1 MSPRAI
7 YNRPERRQQN
17 QREEMKIRYDKLL
30 LLAAF
35 MCALPAVHAQAP
47 AALQNSASR
56 PEEIEWTWEVRPSQ
70 VDAKLPNVLL
80 AGDSITRNYYPEVQ
94 RQLADVAN
102 VYLFAT
108 SASVGDPR
116 LARQLDEFA
125 SMENVSFK
133 VVHFNNGM
141 HGWTYSEDEYKSA
154 FPSLI
159 NELQA
164 IAPHASLLW
173 ATITPV
179 KIETSPG
186 PTNARID
193 DRNCIALTFIH
204 KAGIPVDDQHELMT
218 HHTDQYED
226 NVHFNAA
233 GAVIQGQQV
242 AQLLRVIL
250 MKAAS
255 AK

>member
-1 MSPRAI
+1 
-7 YNRPERRQQN
+7 
-17 QREEMKIRYDKLL
+17 MKIRYEKLL
-30 LLAAF
+30 LLLAF
-35 MCALPAVHAQAP
+35 TCVLPKLPAQVP
-47 AALQNSASR
+47 AAAPNPASR
-56 PEEIEWTWEVRPSQ
+56 PEEIEWTWEVRPSH

-80 AGDSITRNYYPEVQ
+80 VGDSITRNYYPEVQ
-94 RQLADVAN
+94 RQLTNVAN

-116 LARQLDEFA
+116 LARQLEEFA
-125 SMENVSFK
+125 SMENVPFK

-159 NELQA
+159 KELHT
-164 IAPHASLLW
+164 IAPAASFIW
-173 ATITPV
+173 ATTTPV
-179 KIETSPG
+179 KTETSPG

-193 DRNCIALTFIH
+193 ARNSIALTFIS
-204 KAGIPVDDQHELMT
+204 KAGISVDDEHELMT

-242 AQLLRVIL
+242 AQFVRAIL
-250 MKAAS
+250 MKAAT
-255 AK
+255 K